1 MKLGAWISAL
11 RLRTLPLALSTVGTG
26 TFLAIQQ
33 GKFSWPIFSWTVIT
47 TVLLQI
53 LSNLANDY
61 GDSFHGADSQDRVG
75 PVRAVQS
82 GLISPKEMKMGVI
95 VLIVLSFASGI
106 QLLNVAFGFGTT
118 RFNIF
123 LGIGI
128 LSIIAAYTYTAGK
141 RPYGYAG
148 FGDLMVLIFFGLVG
162 VGGSYYLFDHE
173 FNILVILPSLSLGL
187 LAAGVLNI
195 NNMRDVDSDRLAGKI
210 TIPVRIGFIKAKSY
224 HAFLLI
230 TAILAG
236 FLYIYLTGLHPAS
249 LLYIFAIPL
258 IIINLIKVRSIDT
271 PRDLDPYL
279 KQLALSTFVFMIFFG
294 LAIVL

>member
-162 VGGSYYLFDHE
+162 VHE

-258 IIINLIKVRSIDT
+258 LIINLIKVRSIDT
-271 PRDLDPYL
+271 PRDLHPYL